1 MTSII
6 QTFKSK
12 VASAILDDY
21 RIIRDEADAILEIE
35 GKTIRRAL
43 MEQTSWQSYYDQK
56 RGELKSLLKYFNEV
70 VMGPIRGSKW
80 KDLTE
85 ESNIS
90 LSQKDKEYYLR
101 TYTEIVDLETVY
113 IILEELYY
121 EFDAICEAFRS
132 RGYALKHISELMIA
146 QIEDSII

>member
-1 MTSII
+1 DFARVRNFRHSEKRRGVGEKSPISFGGLMTSII

-12 VASAILDDY
+12 GASAILDDY

-90 LSQKDKEYYLR
+90 LSQKD
-101 TYTEIVDLETVY
+101 
-113 IILEELYY
+113 
-121 EFDAICEAFRS
+121 
-132 RGYALKHISELMIA
+132 
-146 QIEDSII
+146 